1 MTISA
6 AFDDHARVLKLAA
19 EHLPSTLQS
28 VADELFRCFMR
39 GNKLLVCGNG
49 GSASDSE
56 HLVAELVGRYRD
68 ERRPLPALALSAG
81 GTATLTAV
89 SNDYGYETV
98 FSRQVE
104 ALALTGDMLFAIS
117 TSGNSPNVLAAVTA
131 ARARGCRVVA
141 FTGETGGKLA
151 SMADLLVA
159 APSKITARIQ
169 EVHGLCIHVIC
180 ESLDVKLLAGQT
192 G

>member
-1 MTISA
+1 MTIRA
-6 AFDDHARVLKLAA
+6 AFEDHSRVLQVAA
-19 EHLPSTLQS
+19 GRLPVLLEA
-28 VADELFRCFMR
+28 VAEELFQCFTR

-49 GSASDSE
+49 GSASDAE
-56 HLVAELVGRYRD
+56 HLVAELVGRYRE

-98 FSRQVE
+98 FARQVE
-104 ALALTGDMLFAIS
+104 ALAVPGDMIFAIS

-131 ARARGCRVVA
+131 ARTRGCRVVA
-141 FTGETGGKLA
+141 FTGESGGRLA
-151 SMADLLVA
+151 AMADVLLAV
-159 APSKITARIQ
+159 PSKVTARIQ
-169 EVHGLCIHVIC
+169 EVHGVCIHTIC
-180 ESLDVKLLAGQT
+180 ESLDVKLLAGQS